1 MTKTSFSKIPKC
13 STLNQG
19 ANGHLIISSIKQGIT
34 YKYAAVIDSTM
45 DVLGSFYSSLP
56 TDLEMTESAVEFLL
70 EPLDGM
76 AYYSTHN
83 YNSMLLLETN

>member
-1 MTKTSFSKIPKC
+1 MSQFSSLFLQNRKIPNK
-13 STLNQG
+13 G
-19 ANGHLIISSIKQGIT
+19 ANGHLIISAIKQGIT

-76 AYYSTHN
+76 AFN
-83 YNSMLLLETN
+83 YFHSDIFKRI